1 MQVKQSILSMDIY
14 CPPEM
19 SVLLASY
26 AVQAK
31 YGDLD
36 GETSTFNIA
45 ELLPNRVLKQ
55 YQMTEEMWEERIRW
69 GNVPFLDED
78 SVLPVF
84 VQPY

>member
-55 YQMTEEMWEERIRW
+55 YQMTEEMWEERIR
-69 GNVPFLDED
+69 
-78 SVLPVF
+78 
-84 VQPY
+84 